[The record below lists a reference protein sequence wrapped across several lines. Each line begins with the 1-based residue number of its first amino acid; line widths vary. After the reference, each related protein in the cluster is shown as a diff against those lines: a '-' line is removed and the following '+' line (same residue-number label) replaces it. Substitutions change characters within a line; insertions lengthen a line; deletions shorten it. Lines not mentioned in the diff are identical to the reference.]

1 MPSGNQFGR
10 KIGLL
15 VGGSGSN
22 ALDLSSLE
30 ISFRINQADWNA
42 PSTAYIRVFNP
53 AQSTVAS
60 IQAEFSTVALQA
72 GYQNGN
78 FAIIFSG
85 TIMQVR
91 TGKMDSVTRF
101 LDIRAADGDL
111 FHNYG
116 IVNSVLQPGASNSS
130 QLSALKSTLNNNGIS
145 IDPNAN
151 QPLSQSGGIYPRGKV
166 LIGLGK
172 AYMNNAADAATAT
185 WFIEQGVLKIVPL
198 TGVLPGTAVA
208 INSKT
213 GLVGVPEATENGI
226 YVRTLLNP
234 LIKVGTAVQLDNDE
248 ITRTSPNISKGF
260 PTFQSKAFFAS
271 LSPTGKYRVV
281 VAEHHGGIRENPW
294 YTDLVVLAIDQTSNK
309 VAIAP

>member
-1 MPSGNQFGR
+1 MSGNQFGR

-53 AQSTVAS
+53 AQSTVAA
-60 IQAEFSTVALQA
+60 IQQENAPVALQA
-72 GYQNGN
+72 GYKDGN
-78 FAIIFSG
+78 FGIIFSG

-101 LDIRAADGDL
+101 LDIRASDGDAL
-111 FHNYG
+111 HSFSFINTV
-116 IVNSVLQPGASNSS
+116 IQPGASYAA
-130 QLSALKSTLNNNGIS
+130 QLSAMKQVLTKANIA
-145 IDPNAN
+145 IDQNAS
-151 QPLSQSGGIYPRGKV
+151 QPLSEFGGIYPRGKV

-172 AYMNNAADAATAT
+172 IALNNIADGSSAT
-185 WFIEQGVLKIVPL
+185 WFIEQGVLKIVSL
-198 TGVLPGTAVA
+198 NGYLPGEAVA
-208 INSKT
+208 INSQT
-213 GLVGVPEATENGI
+213 GLVGVPEATESGI

-248 ITRTSPNISKGF
+248 ITRTTPVVSTGF

-271 LSPTGKYRVV
+271 LSPTGKYRVL
-281 VAEHHGGIRENPW
+281 VAEHHGGTRENAW
-294 YTDLVVLAIDQTSNK
+294 YSDLIVLAIDQTNNQ
-309 VAIAP
+309 VPIAP